1 MEVRTQ
7 SKTGPQV
14 GSLSEIVSHVSQQVR
29 DHQGEW
35 LAQLVQDPGCLGELE
50 LRVHETFR
58 HLADQ
63 VVAGLL
69 ARASGQSPALE
80 QEKKK

>member
-1 MEVRTQ
+1 
-7 SKTGPQV
+7 
-14 GSLSEIVSHVSQQVR
+14 
-29 DHQGEW
+29 
-35 LAQLVQDPGCLGELE
+35 LGELE

-58 HLADQ
+58 QLADQ

-80 QEKKK
+80 REKKK